1 MCMTVEFLLFCIHMY
16 KCLPRNDFSLL
27 HSLFSDLLLLLLLQE
42 PVEGQVSDG
51 SRTVH
56 LSL

>member
-1 MCMTVEFLLFCIHMY
+1 MTVEFLLAAFTCT
-16 KCLPRNDFSLL
+16 KCLSGNDFSLL

-42 PVEGQVSDG
+42 PAEGQVSDG